1 MDTERRRTIERLA
14 AEALTRS
21 QEQRSVFLA
30 EACAGDEA
38 LRREVEFLIATARA
52 TTVVGERSRE
62 PEELQ
67 AEPGQ
72 MIGRDRI
79 ESHLG
84 TGGAGRVWPATGPM
98 LGRKGA
104 LKLLRSALPA

>member
-1 MDTERRRTIERLA
+1 MDTERRRKIERLA

-21 QEQRSVFLA
+21 QEQRSAFLA

-38 LRREVEFLIATARA
+38 LRREVEFLIATART

-72 MIGRDRI
+72 MIGRYRI

-84 TGGAGRVWPATGPM
+84 TGGAGEVWLAADTM
-98 LGRKGA
+98 LGRTVR
-104 LKLLRSALPA
+104 LKLLRP